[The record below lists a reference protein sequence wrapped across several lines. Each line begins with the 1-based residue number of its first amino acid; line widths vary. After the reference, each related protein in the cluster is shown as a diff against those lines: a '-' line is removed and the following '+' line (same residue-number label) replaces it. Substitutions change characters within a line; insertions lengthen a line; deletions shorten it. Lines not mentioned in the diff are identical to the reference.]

1 MPSNR
6 VSDCRASEAT
16 RNEDRPDPCEV
27 KFIRAQGKENQM
39 FCAECGASINDNA
52 IVCPKCGVA
61 VAGRKV
67 ATARNFQTM
76 TDKVPDASPAPLIL
90 GIASLITWLFPLIGL
105 PVSIFGIV
113 ISAKR
118 NRNGCLTMSIIGAVL
133 SLLNAIVGA
142 VLGSQ
147 GKLF

>member
-1 MPSNR
+1 MRRFSFPRKRRFPGSIGA
-6 VSDCRASEAT
+6 DGT
-16 RNEDRPDPCEV
+16 R
-27 KFIRAQGKENQM
+27 KGKQM
-39 FCAECGASINDNA
+39 FCTECGASIKDNA
-52 IVCPKCGVA
+52 VVCPKCGVA

-67 ATARNFQTM
+67 TTAHNFET
-76 TDKVPDASPAPLIL
+76 VSDASPAPLVL
-90 GIASLITWLFPLIGL
+90 GIASLITWLFPLVGL
-105 PVSIFGIV
+105 PVSIFGVV